1 MKLYIEDFEIDNIDI
16 SKYEIFKEEDKSYIN
31 VLRLQEV
38 EENNLLT
45 LTNYT
50 PLKQLELF
58 EEDILNNNEWE
69 EK

>member
-38 EENNLLT
+38 EENNLLK

-69 EK
+69 EN